1 MIRGPQDV
9 DSLGMFEAV
18 AGLPEQ
24 VAAAAGASRGLK
36 GLPEHDDVE
45 NVVVLGMGGSGMAG
59 EVLLAVAAPFM
70 AVPVSVVNS
79 YTPPAFVGRGSLVF
93 AISFS
98 GDTEETLEAAEE
110 AADAGAR
117 MVMVTGGGA
126 LAELAEKI
134 GAPTVRLPT
143 GIPQPRAGLGA
154 MCIPPLMVL
163 EDIGLFRGA
172 TQWVAEAVAQLEIRR
187 NALIADDALV
197 EEIARRIGRTI
208 PVVHGAQ
215 ELGEVAAKRWK
226 KQVNENAKSPAF
238 WSAYPELCH
247 NEVAGWGQN
256 GDVTRQV
263 LSVVNLRHDAEHPQ
277 VSKRYEIVREI
288 LEESVADVID
298 VRAQGEGDLAQ
309 LMDLVLIGDF
319 VSLRLAYTAGVDPGP
334 VPVLADMKMRL
345 GSR

>member
-1 MIRGPQDV
+1 
-9 DSLGMFEAV
+9 
-18 AGLPEQ
+18 
-24 VAAAAGASRGLK
+24 
-36 GLPEHDDVE
+36 
-45 NVVVLGMGGSGMAG
+45 
-59 EVLLAVAAPFM
+59 
-70 AVPVSVVNS
+70 
-79 YTPPAFVGRGSLVF
+79 
-93 AISFS
+93 
-98 GDTEETLEAAEE
+98 
-110 AADAGAR
+110 
-117 MVMVTGGGA
+117 MVTGGGA

-163 EDIGLFRGA
+163 EDVGLFRGA

-197 EEIARRIGRTI
+197 EEIARRIGRTM

>member
-1 MIRGPQDV
+1 
-9 DSLGMFEAV
+9 MFEAV

-24 VAAAAGASRGLK
+24 VATAASASRGLG
-36 GLPEHDDVE
+36 GLPDHDDVE

-93 AISFS
+93 AVSFS

-110 AADAGAR
+110 ASDAGAS
-117 MVMVTGGGA
+117 MVVVTGGGA

-134 GAPTVRLPT
+134 GAPTVRLPA

-163 EDIGLFRGA
+163 EDVGLFRGA
-172 TQWVAEAVAQLEIRR
+172 TQWVAEAVAQLESRR
-187 NALIADDALV
+187 DALVAGDGLV

-247 NEVAGWGQN
+247 NEVAGWGQH
-256 GDVTRQV
+256 GDVTRQM

-319 VSLRLAYTAGVDPGP
+319 VSLHLAYTAGVDPGP

-345 GSR
+345 GRG

>member
-134 GAPTVRLPT
+134 GAPTVHLPE

-187 NALIADDALV
+187 NALIADDELV